1 MNGNSPKLAGY
12 HPGGNLFQCCK
23 NYFRGLFKMKRFA
36 CPQVIAYILLSLSVV
51 CGVIG
56 SGVFISNGLNLPTKT
71 LICVLIW
78 LFFVALEIIIYR
90 HFFHRITIDKNG
102 CSNKY
107 LHFAWDDISDYK
119 IVTLQIGIIPK
130 WVNVDILCI
139 GNLDK
144 NKLCQLRPKRTV
156 FFSLDSNTE
165 KLIKFYCNDFFR
177 R

>member
-1 MNGNSPKLAGY
+1 MNGNGSKLAGH

-23 NYFRGLFKMKRFA
+23 NYFGGLFKVKRFA
-36 CPQVIAYILLSLSVV
+36 CPQVIAYILLSSSVV

-56 SGVFISNGLNLPTKT
+56 FGVFISNGLNLPTKT

-78 LFFVALEIIIYR
+78 LLFVALESIIYR
-90 HFFHRITIDKNG
+90 HFFFRITIDENG

-107 LHFAWDDISDYK
+107 LFFAWDDITDFK
-119 IVTLQIGIIPK
+119 IVTLKIGIIPK

-144 NKLCQLRPKRTV
+144 NKPCQLRPKRTV

-165 KLIKFYCNDFFR
+165 KLIKFYCDDFFR